1 MKNPISIQPLIATR
15 RSREAETAPSH
26 FTESHWSRA

>member
-1 MKNPISIQPLIATR
+1 MKNPISVQPLIATR
-15 RSREAETAPSH
+15 HPREAKTTPSH